1 MDKEAL
7 NQLKKQLWEVADE
20 LRANTGLKA
29 SAYSTPILGLIFL
42 KFADAKY
49 AQFEDEINREFEALR
64 GSRREKNIE
73 EIAIEKCGFY
83 LPEYSRYQYLLN
95 LSEEENI
102 ANKIKEAME
111 GIEQYSPEFI
121 GVLPKDSYHDLS
133 SEDNNKI
140 LNRLL
145 RNFNDI
151 PVDPEHDIFG
161 EVYEYFLG
169 EFALAEGQGGG
180 EFYTPRSV
188 VRYMV
193 EVLQPSEGKILDPAC
208 GFRVIIVIEANS
220 YVNIRSSRLLPK
232 FKTQKINS
240 WCAA

>member
-1 MDKEAL
+1 MEKESL

-29 SAYSTPILGLIFL
+29 SAYSTPVLGLIFL

-49 AQFEDEINREFEALR
+49 AQYEDEIKQQFEALK
-64 GSRREKNIE
+64 GGRRATTTE
-73 EIAIEKCGFY
+73 EITLDKCGYY
-83 LPEYSRYQYLLN
+83 LHEHACDTYTLN

-102 ANKIKEAME
+102 ASKIKEAME
-111 GIEQYSPEFI
+111 AIERYSPEFVD
-121 GVLPKDSYHDLS
+121 VLPKDSYHDLS
-133 SEDNNKI
+133 TEDNNKI

-151 PVDPEHDIFG
+151 PVDTEHDIFG

-193 EVLQPSEGKILDPAC
+193 EVLQPSEGKI
-208 GFRVIIVIEANS
+208 
-220 YVNIRSSRLLPK
+220 
-232 FKTQKINS
+232 
-240 WCAA
+240 

>member
-1 MDKEAL
+1 MNREAL
-7 NQLKKQLWEVADE
+7 KQLKKQLWQVADE

-49 AQFEDEINREFEALR
+49 AQFEAAIKEEHAALK
-64 GSRREKNIE
+64 GSRREKSIE
-73 EIAIEKCGFY
+73 EIAVAKCGFY
-83 LPEYSRYQYLLN
+83 LPQAARYPYLLHLN
-95 LSEEENI
+95 EEENI
-102 ANKIKEAME
+102 ADKIKEAME
-111 GIEQYSPEFI
+111 AIENSSPALL
-121 GVLPKDSYHDLS
+121 GVLPKDSYYHLS
-133 SEDNNKI
+133 AEDNNKI

-151 PVDPEHDIFG
+151 PVDTEHDIFG

-193 EVLQPSEGKILDPAC
+193 EVLQPTEGKILDPAC
-208 GFRVIIVIEANS
+208 GSRVIIMITADSNDGDWLSSPLLENK
-220 YVNIRSSRLLPK
+220 NID
-232 FKTQKINS
+232 
-240 WCAA
+240 WCTF